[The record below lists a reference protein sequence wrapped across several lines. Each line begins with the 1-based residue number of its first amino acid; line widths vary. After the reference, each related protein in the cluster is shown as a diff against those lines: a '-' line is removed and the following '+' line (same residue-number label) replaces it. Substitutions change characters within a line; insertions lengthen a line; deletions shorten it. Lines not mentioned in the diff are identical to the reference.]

1 MKNLESDRIC
11 ILNFHA
17 WQVME
22 FYVRVVESV
31 DNYWL
36 VFIAL
41 ATANLKAV
49 SDEGR
54 KVKVVT

>member
-1 MKNLESDRIC
+1 M
-11 ILNFHA
+11 
-17 WQVME
+17 
-22 FYVRVVESV
+22 RVVESV

-41 ATANLKAV
+41 AKANLKAV